1 LRQHHTECDG
11 YFLQIQKIIASQS
24 DSDGRGFGRP
34 TQLTHHTP
42 FVPQGVPPN
51 LRGVPPNLR
60 GVPPNLRVFKLPLA
74 ILIERCLF
82 ESHQPSGCVRSV
94 ELFLLILKARFEQ
107 LFVPWLQG
115 ADIVSGLFENRTCLQ
130 GPHTDDT
137 VRVYNRVLWDFFA

>member
-1 LRQHHTECDG
+1 MGTFFR
-11 YFLQIQKIIASQS
+11 FKKIIASQR

-42 FVPQGVPPN
+42 FIPQ
-51 LRGVPPNLR
+51 

-94 ELFLLILKARFEQ
+94 ELFFLILKARFEQ
-107 LFVPWLQG
+107 FFVSGLQG
-115 ADIVSGLFENRTCLQ
+115 TDIVSGLLENRTRLQ

-137 VRVYNRVLWDFFA
+137 VRVYDRVLWDFFA